1 MHLDLF
7 LQSLRQPIRWGTMTN
22 YIRTSRRRNFLWGEI
37 PSSLFFLDLFFVVL
51 MLGVG
56 APAFSVLKF
65 ICLFTFQTLL
75 GGLLWRRMGFD
86 RSISSTE
93 FIGIGFVLGLTCTTI
108 VDQTL
113 VFWDQRIIMI
123 WLIFVLFSFFVFF
136 QVKPDQPKV
145 KKMSNSDISDLYV
158 FVSFSV
164 AGLAGYANGM
174 NIVFVLSVASAFL
187 FYLTRNRAS
196 RRFCLVLNGFILF
209 GFFLVLRFSQP
220 PNAFGPKY
228 LRYLFSGSDDLIF
241 SESLS
246 NSMGHFGPWDN
257 LAVAGHP
264 IPYHWFTMAATSS
277 MQSLIGS
284 EPFFVTTI
292 VTPILFLFL
301 VLSLVSIV
309 VLELIPGRIGVCIA
323 LIAVVFSSTYPK
335 PEGDFQV
342 IENFTTSNIVS
353 FVWSLS
359 AIFFL
364 ILFSKYKRSMY
375 AFLLIVSAGLTFLSK
390 VPHGVILFA
399 AIIFYLLTAYML
411 KMVNFRQTAFVLFGL
426 TLCFLGI
433 YFSFLQ
439 PLAFQDR
446 SFVFPVN
453 SANLALDSSYY
464 PLVPAALV
472 LGFLLCR
479 LPLFSVTRWSIF
491 SPDAKAYLVGS
502 IGATLVSLVRFVIY
516 GASSESY
523 FLNMGLMIGA
533 LLFGMSFNGYL
544 RTINRNQRSILFV
557 SFALGFSSYLI
568 SLFFTRSADLS
579 WPFLLLPLPFAFL
592 SFFFIFL
599 FSRYRFH
606 LRSIAYVAFLLNAS
620 LLGSSVAVHFAT
632 EFEPTAIEFSS
643 DVVSLDELE
652 ALAWMRDSVVLDEIV
667 ATNRNLCGVRLAC
680 EFNETHQI
688 ISAFSGRQ
696 VFIEGPRFLNG
707 ARDYPDWANDRIR
720 SSLNFSAS
728 PSIENSRTLTDQ
740 GVAIYYLVKG
750 YSDVQQDRKEFTDV
764 SELLF
769 ENPSIAI
776 YKLNVQVPS

>member
-7 LQSLRQPIRWGTMTN
+7 LRSLRLPICWGTMIN
-22 YIRTSRRRNFLWGEI
+22 LIRRIRTGNFLWGEI
-37 PSSLFFLDLFFVVL
+37 PTSLIFVDLFFVVS
-51 MLGVG
+51 MLGIG
-56 APAFSVLKF
+56 APAFSVVKF
-65 ICLFTFQTLL
+65 ICFFTFQTLL
-75 GGLLWRRMGFD
+75 GGLLWRKLSYD

-93 FIGIGFVLGLTCTTI
+93 FIGVGFVIGLTCTTI

-113 VFWDQRIIMI
+113 VFWEQRKILM
-123 WLIFVLFSFFVFF
+123 WLIFVLLSIFILLAK
-136 QVKPDQPKV
+136 KPDQQKV
-145 KKMSNSDISDLYV
+145 KKMSNSEISDLYV

-164 AGLAGYANGM
+164 AGLTGYANGM

-187 FYLTRNRAS
+187 FFLIRNRAG
-196 RRFCLVLNGFILF
+196 RHFCLIFNGLMFF
-209 GFFLVLRFSQP
+209 VFFLVLRFSQP
-220 PNAFGPKY
+220 TNAYGPKY

-246 NSMGHFGPWDN
+246 NSMGHFGPWGN

-309 VLELIPGRIGVCIA
+309 VIELIPGRIGVCIA
-323 LIAVVFSSTYPK
+323 LIAVIFSSTFPK

-342 IENFTTSNIVS
+342 LENFTTSNIVS

-359 AIFFL
+359 AVFFL

-399 AIIFYLLTAYML
+399 AIVFYMLTAYLL
-411 KMVNFRQTAFVLFGL
+411 KLVNLRQTAFVLFGL
-426 TLCFLGI
+426 TVCFFGI

-472 LGFLLCR
+472 LGFSLCR
-479 LPLFSVTRWSIF
+479 LPLFSLPGWSIL
-491 SPDAKAYLVGS
+491 SPDSKAFMVGS
-502 IGATLVSLVRFVIY
+502 IGATLVSLVRFVVY

-544 RTINRNQRSILFV
+544 RTINRNRRNILFV
-557 SFALGFSSYLI
+557 SFALGLANYLI
-568 SLFFTRSADLS
+568 SLIFTRSADLS
-579 WPFLLLPLPFAFL
+579 WPFLLLPVLFALLSLFL
-592 SFFFIFL
+592 IFL
-599 FSRYRFH
+599 FSKYRFY
-606 LRSIAYVAFLLNAS
+606 LRSIVYVAFLLNAS
-620 LLGSSVAVHFAT
+620 LLGSSVAVYFAT
-632 EFEPTAIEFSS
+632 EFDPSVVEFSS
-643 DVVSLDELE
+643 GVVSIDELE
-652 ALAWMRDSVVLDEIV
+652 ALGWMRDNVALDEIV
-667 ATNRNLCGVRLAC
+667 ATNRNLCGTLLSC

-688 ISAFSGRQ
+688 ISAFAGRQ

-720 SSLNFSAS
+720 SSLNFSSS
-728 PSIENSRTLTDQ
+728 PSSENARTLTAE
-740 GVAIYYLVKG
+740 GVDVFYLVKG
-750 YSDVQQDRKEFTDV
+750 YSNIQQDQNKFTDV

-776 YKLNVQVPS
+776 YKLNVQVSS